1 MKTLK
6 LGSTGNQVEKWQYFL
21 RGLGYHLDVTG
32 EFDELTDIATK
43 KFQEKNKL
51 YVDGIVGNQTFGKAA
66 MLGFPIID
74 VNDDY
79 NPEFPNKPD
88 FKPITGTKLRQE
100 MFGPLEFE
108 SAPTKSNPEGLKIT
122 NNFKNKIVPVEIPQL
137 IGIKGAPKTGII
149 YVHMKVRDQIQG
161 LWAEWGRLGLLDRI
175 LTFDGVFNARFIRG
189 KAKEQILSNHAFGTA
204 FDINAAWN
212 PYGAIPATAD
222 QKGCVYDLVRI
233 AHQYGMYWG
242 GHFKKPDG
250 MHFEIAQIL

>member
-175 LTFDGVFNARFIRG
+175 LTFDGVFMQDLYAVKLRSKYYQIMLLG
-189 KAKEQILSNHAFGTA
+189 QLLILMQHGIHMEQYQPQQTRKVVCMI
-204 FDINAAWN
+204 
-212 PYGAIPATAD
+212 
-222 QKGCVYDLVRI
+222 
-233 AHQYGMYWG
+233 
-242 GHFKKPDG
+242 
-250 MHFEIAQIL
+250 